1 MASKQYLGE
10 GSNINRPPNFNGEHY
25 DFWKIRMRI
34 FIESQDLEIWDA
46 IENGPFIP
54 SHLSC
59 GIVET
64 KPRSAWDNEDKRKV
78 QYDLKAKNII
88 TSALGMD
95 EFFRISNCKTAKEM
109 WETLETT
116 HEGTD
121 EVKRSRL
128 NTLSQEYELFRMLPG
143 EKIQD
148 LQKRFTHLTNHLIA
162 LGKDLSTNDLNLK
175 VLRSLNRN
183 WQPKV
188 TAISEK
194 KSLSKMSL
202 ATLFGKLQEH
212 ELELGRLEQ
221 NEEIEKKHKSIALNT
236 VTKDRNS
243 DIDDDED
250 MILLAKRFNKFLK
263 KSKNFKNNK
272 FSRKNENSSS
282 QNITC
287 FECGKSG
294 HIKADCPTLKKM
306 DSYSKNFNN
315 NKVNNYNN
323 KTKKAYIVWDDND
336 ISSSSD
342 SDNEENAQIALMASH
357 QSEDELDEV
366 SNSFE
371 LHSYDELQEAFNELH
386 DEFLKLSK
394 ICSKQKKTIVE
405 LESKV
410 NSQNKLTSCNK
421 CIEKESKIHVLTNE
435 INTLNRSTKNLD
447 KILLNQRPS
456 NNKRG
461 IGYSPNNN
469 SGQNKTVFIK
479 ESVSKLPYVNER
491 AVLKFKNSDFYTSPK
506 NFKSNNLIYKYT
518 CNYCNHHGHTPNNCY
533 VKNYGVP
540 KGKFVWV
547 EKGTNIKGPKS
558 LWVPKSKI

>member
-1 MASKQYLGE
+1 
-10 GSNINRPPNFNGEHY
+10 
-25 DFWKIRMRI
+25 
-34 FIESQDLEIWDA
+34 
-46 IENGPFIP
+46 
-54 SHLSC
+54 
-59 GIVET
+59 
-64 KPRSAWDNEDKRKV
+64 
-78 QYDLKAKNII
+78 
-88 TSALGMD
+88 
-95 EFFRISNCKTAKEM
+95 M

-121 EVKRSRL
+121 EVNRSRL

-148 LQKRFTHLTNHLIA
+148 LQKRFIHLNNHLIA

-202 ATLFGKLQEH
+202 A
-212 ELELGRLEQ
+212 
-221 NEEIEKKHKSIALNT
+221 
-236 VTKDRNS
+236 
-243 DIDDDED
+243 
-250 MILLAKRFNKFLK
+250 ILL

-294 HIKADCPTLKKM
+294 HIKADCPTLKKK
-306 DSYSKNFNN
+306 DSYSNNFNK

-342 SDNEENAQIALMASH
+342 SDKEENAQIALMASH

-405 LESKV
+405 LESKF

-421 CIEKESKIHVLTNE
+421 CIEK
-435 INTLNRSTKNLD
+435 
-447 KILLNQRPS
+447 
-456 NNKRG
+456 
-461 IGYSPNNN
+461 
-469 SGQNKTVFIK
+469 
-479 ESVSKLPYVNER
+479 
-491 AVLKFKNSDFYTSPK
+491 
-506 NFKSNNLIYKYT
+506 
-518 CNYCNHHGHTPNNCY
+518 
-533 VKNYGVP
+533 
-540 KGKFVWV
+540 
-547 EKGTNIKGPKS
+547 
-558 LWVPKSKI
+558 

>member
-1 MASKQYLGE
+1 
-10 GSNINRPPNFNGEHY
+10 
-25 DFWKIRMRI
+25 
-34 FIESQDLEIWDA
+34 
-46 IENGPFIP
+46 
-54 SHLSC
+54 
-59 GIVET
+59 
-64 KPRSAWDNEDKRKV
+64 
-78 QYDLKAKNII
+78 
-88 TSALGMD
+88 
-95 EFFRISNCKTAKEM
+95 M

-143 EKIQD
+143 DKIQD
-148 LQKRFTHLTNHLIA
+148 MQKRFTHLTNHLIA

-194 KSLSKMSL
+194 KRLSKMSL

-243 DIDDDED
+243 DIDEDGD

-263 KSKNFKNNK
+263 KSKNFKNNFEEKRERRAFQEQGALGLILELEKRVKNRVVTKNNK

-282 QNITC
+282 QNITF

-294 HIKADCPTLKKM
+294 HIKADCTTLKKKE
-306 DSYSKNFNN
+306 SYSKNFNN
-315 NKVNNYNN
+315 NKVNNY
-323 KTKKAYIVWDDND
+323 KD
-336 ISSSSD
+336 ISLSSD

-421 CIEKESKIHVLTNE
+421 CIEKESKIHELTNE

-461 IGYSPNNN
+461 IGSCN
-469 SGQNKTVFIK
+469 SGKIFLVT
-479 ESVSKLPYVNER
+479 R
-491 AVLKFKNSDFYTSPK
+491 RT
-506 NFKSNNLIYKYT
+506 
-518 CNYCNHHGHTPNNCY
+518 GR
-533 VKNYGVP
+533 
-540 KGKFVWV
+540 
-547 EKGTNIKGPKS
+547 S
-558 LWVPKSKI
+558 LQIEGEPVYILM

>member
-1 MASKQYLGE
+1 
-10 GSNINRPPNFNGEHY
+10 
-25 DFWKIRMRI
+25 
-34 FIESQDLEIWDA
+34 
-46 IENGPFIP
+46 
-54 SHLSC
+54 
-59 GIVET
+59 
-64 KPRSAWDNEDKRKV
+64 
-78 QYDLKAKNII
+78 
-88 TSALGMD
+88 
-95 EFFRISNCKTAKEM
+95 M

-128 NTLSQEYELFRMLPG
+128 INTLSQEYGLFRMLPG

-148 LQKRFTHLTNHLIA
+148 LQKRFTHLNNHLIA
-162 LGKDLSTNDLNLK
+162 LGKYLSTNDLNLK

-202 ATLFGKLQEH
+202 ATLFG
-212 ELELGRLEQ
+212 RLEQ

-243 DIDDDED
+243 DNDEDED

-294 HIKADCPTLKKM
+294 HIKADCPILKKK

-315 NKVNNYNN
+315 NKVNNYN
-323 KTKKAYIVWDDND
+323 D

-342 SDNEENAQIALMASH
+342 SDNEENTQIALMASH
-357 QSEDELDEV
+357 QSEDEFDEV
-366 SNSFE
+366 SHSFE

-386 DEFLKLSK
+386 DEFLKFSK
-394 ICSKQKKTIVE
+394 MCSKQKKTIVE
-405 LESKV
+405 LESKYLESGFSRHMTGDKSKFSFILPKDGFV
-410 NSQNKLTSCNK
+410 TYGDNNKGKILGIGRIGKPPHVTIDNVLYVDGLKQNILSISQLCD
-421 CIEKESKIHVLTNE
+421 
-435 INTLNRSTKNLD
+435 KNLNVIFKKD
-447 KILLNQRPS
+447 LYTIEDRKSHRTKLFGKITLL
-456 NNKRG
+456 
-461 IGYSPNNN
+461 
-469 SGQNKTVFIK
+469 QN
-479 ESVSKLPYVNER
+479 
-491 AVLKFKNSDFYTSPK
+491 
-506 NFKSNNLIYKYT
+506 
-518 CNYCNHHGHTPNNCY
+518 
-533 VKNYGVP
+533 
-540 KGKFVWV
+540 
-547 EKGTNIKGPKS
+547 
-558 LWVPKSKI
+558 

>member
-1 MASKQYLGE
+1 
-10 GSNINRPPNFNGEHY
+10 
-25 DFWKIRMRI
+25 
-34 FIESQDLEIWDA
+34 
-46 IENGPFIP
+46 
-54 SHLSC
+54 
-59 GIVET
+59 
-64 KPRSAWDNEDKRKV
+64 
-78 QYDLKAKNII
+78 
-88 TSALGMD
+88 
-95 EFFRISNCKTAKEM
+95 M

-128 NTLSQEYELFRMLPG
+128 NTLSQEYELFRMLPS

-162 LGKDLSTNDLNLK
+162 LAKELSTNDLNLK

-202 ATLFGKLQEH
+202 ATLF
-212 ELELGRLEQ
+212 
-221 NEEIEKKHKSIALNT
+221 EIEKKHKSIALNI

-243 DIDDDED
+243 DIDEDED

-263 KSKNFKNNK
+263 KSKNFKKNK

-294 HIKADCPTLKKM
+294 HIKADCPTLKNK

-315 NKVNNYNN
+315 NKVNNY
-323 KTKKAYIVWDDND
+323 ND

-394 ICSKQKKTIVE
+394 ICFKQKKTIVE

-421 CIEKESKIHVLTNE
+421 CIEKESKIHVCFGAENDLWYLDSGCSRHMTGDKSKFSFILPKDGFVTYGDNNKGKILE
-435 INTLNRSTKNLD
+435 IGRIGKPPHVIIDNVLYVDGLKQNILSMRSTM
-447 KILLNQRPS
+447 
-456 NNKRG
+456 
-461 IGYSPNNN
+461 
-469 SGQNKTVFIK
+469 
-479 ESVSKLPYVNER
+479 
-491 AVLKFKNSDFYTSPK
+491 
-506 NFKSNNLIYKYT
+506 
-518 CNYCNHHGHTPNNCY
+518 
-533 VKNYGVP
+533 
-540 KGKFVWV
+540 
-547 EKGTNIKGPKS
+547 
-558 LWVPKSKI
+558 